1 MKRALLSLILLPLL
15 VFPLAGCPAASSS
28 TPPAAL
34 VPGALNQFDQTS
46 YATLMSVQAA
56 LNSLNASYKAN
67 PTGLASLKAI
77 LDQAAADYNIA
88 ELAWQT
94 YHAASTAANQAAVTS
109 AITKTQSDLLS
120 ATKAATN

>member
-1 MKRALLSLILLPLL
+1 MKRTILAMTACLCLLLPM
-15 VFPLAGCPAASSS
+15 AGCKAASST

-34 VPGALNQFDQTS
+34 VPGAVNQFDQTS

-56 LNSLNASYKAN
+56 LKSLNASYAAN
-67 PTGLASLKAI
+67 PTGLAALKTV
-77 LDQAAADYNIA
+77 LDQAAADYNLA

-94 YHAASTAANQAAVTS
+94 YHVAATTANQTAVTS
-109 AITKTQSDLLS
+109 AITKVQGDLTS

>member
-1 MKRALLSLILLPLL
+1 M
-15 VFPLAGCPAASSS
+15 AGCKAASST

-34 VPGALNQFDQTS
+34 VPGAVNQFDQTS

-56 LNSLNASYKAN
+56 LKSLNASYAAN
-67 PTGLASLKAI
+67 PTGLAALKTV
-77 LDQAAADYNIA
+77 LDQAAADYNLA

-94 YHAASTAANQAAVTS
+94 YHVAATTANQTAVTS
-109 AITKTQSDLLS
+109 AITKVQGDLTS